1 MIQEQIHYI
10 YPNHHDQDSVNIQ
23 ITISQDIFRFHK
35 DLITPDYSSSNC
47 CGNEITFVIGMETP
61 IFSFWMPT
69 ASSFC
74 ASFLRS
80 TCFWM
85 AIYSSLRGIA
95 TCTYLN
101 DCKKLLSIQ
110 EISITTIL
118 IFENLVILDF
128 TWHVQVCRY
137 RILRNEWFSHAL
149 CYTCPTATMG

>member
-1 MIQEQIHYI
+1 MVAPPNVPSHPLLISVQSGFMVQHIPSVPHQSQGPCTALQSLQQSMPLFLIPKYI
-10 YPNHHDQDSVNIQ
+10 IVICNIF
-23 ITISQDIFRFHK
+23 FRFYK

-101 DCKKLLSIQ
+101 DCKKLLSI
-110 EISITTIL
+110 
-118 IFENLVILDF
+118 
-128 TWHVQVCRY
+128 
-137 RILRNEWFSHAL
+137 
-149 CYTCPTATMG
+149 